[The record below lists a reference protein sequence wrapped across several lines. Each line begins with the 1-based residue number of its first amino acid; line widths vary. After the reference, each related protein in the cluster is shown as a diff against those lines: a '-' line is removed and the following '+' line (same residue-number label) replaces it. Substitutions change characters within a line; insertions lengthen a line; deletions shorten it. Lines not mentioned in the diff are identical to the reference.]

1 MPPAGGARGEIEYY
15 EDQLAGAE
23 VDAKKSLE
31 LSPDVWPGPF
41 LLSKIYLM
49 EGRPQAALS
58 EIVRVRSDSLRTYL
72 YAVTYYTHGL
82 KKQSDAALK
91 EFIAKY
97 STRDAFLIAS
107 VYALRNQ
114 RDEAFEWLDRAYA
127 QREGNVV
134 STNLEPMLKNL
145 HGDPRFAAFLKK
157 LNLPAS
163 STLDRVP
170 LAESK
175 G

>member
-1 MPPAGGARGEIEYY
+1 
-15 EDQLAGAE
+15 
-23 VDAKKSLE
+23 
-31 LSPDVWPGPF
+31 
-41 LLSKIYLM
+41 
-49 EGRPQAALS
+49 
-58 EIVRVRSDSLRTYL
+58 
-72 YAVTYYTHGL
+72 
-82 KKQSDAALK
+82 LK

-114 RDEAFEWLDRAYA
+114 RDEAFEGLDRAYA

-145 HGDPRFAAFLKK
+145 HGDTRFAAFLKK

-163 STLDRVP
+163 STLDRVLGRIKRLKAYGVWQP
-170 LAESK
+170 RIDASTRT
-175 G
+175 